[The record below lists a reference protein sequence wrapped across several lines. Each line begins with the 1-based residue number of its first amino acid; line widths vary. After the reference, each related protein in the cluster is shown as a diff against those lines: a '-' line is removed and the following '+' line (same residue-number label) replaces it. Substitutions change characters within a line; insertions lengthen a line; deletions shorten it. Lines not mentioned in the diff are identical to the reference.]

1 MAGVAQEI
9 WIDQLM
15 EPFYKEASFLDFAQD
30 MSQFVSY
37 NTINLAEAGVD
48 PVVLVNNDTY
58 PVPTVQREDS
68 PIAIPLDTFDTENT
82 VVRNVEEM
90 ESSYDKMESV
100 IKGHRRALRVQSL
113 RRAAH
118 AYAPQATGEWTPIVD
133 ATGDVRDD
141 TSRKKLKRADLSR
154 MMTKMRL
161 LEGEGTFVAVLHP
174 YHLEDLRNEDTT
186 FNNKYVDYGGG
197 TLVSKLEGFVIIEYG
212 KTPTYTG
219 GGVKRAYGSVPVPT
233 TDCYSSF
240 CFMQDEVMK
249 ADGSVEMFSEIK
261 SAKERGDVVGF
272 QKRFKALPI
281 RNKYIGAWIS
291 KGA

>member
-1 MAGVAQEI
+1 MAVAKEI

-15 EPFYKEASFLDFAQD
+15 EPFYKEASFMDFAKD
-30 MSQFVSY
+30 MSEFVQF

-48 PVVLVNNDTY
+48 PEVLVNNDVY
-58 PVPTVQREDS
+58 PVPTVQRDDN
-68 PIAIPLDTFDTENT
+68 PIAIPLDTFDTVNT
-82 VVRNVEEM
+82 VVRNVEAM
-90 ESSYDKMESV
+90 EANTNKMESV
-100 IKGHRRALRVQSL
+100 IKGHRRALRIQSL

-118 AYAPQATGEWTPIVD
+118 AYAPQSATTWTPIVE
-133 ATGDVRDD
+133 AGGDVRAD
-141 TSRKKLKRADLSR
+141 TGRKKLRRADLSS

-212 KTPTYTG
+212 KTPTYTSAN
-219 GGVKRAYGSVPVPT
+219 VKKAYGAVEDAAN
-233 TDCYSSF
+233 DCYSSF
-240 CFMQDEVMK
+240 CFMEDEVMK
-249 ADGSVEMFSEIK
+249 ADGTADMFSEIA
-261 SAKERGDVVGF
+261 STKERGDVVGF

-281 RNKYIGAWIS
+281 RNKYIGAWLS
-291 KGA
+291 KKA